1 MSCVSFQKNSVTS
14 LGRCLQDNT
23 DLQPASTLIIYQCR
37 LLEDSPRW
45 TFQTLSMG
53 RAPSPRCECRINAT
67 NLLHYAVN
75 IGARPLCGSC
85 GVTCGT
91 KVDSVRVA
99 RRLGENRLIGGST
112 PTIRRWPHLP
122 NPKI

>member
-14 LGRCLQDNT
+14 LDCCLQDNT
-23 DLQPASTLIIYQCR
+23 DLQPASTLIILQCR

-45 TFQTLSMG
+45 TLQTLSMG
-53 RAPSPRCECRINAT
+53 RAPSPRCERRINAT
-67 NLLHYAVN
+67 NLLHCAVN

-91 KVDSVRVA
+91 KVDSVRVV
-99 RRLGENRLIGGST
+99 RVSVRVGLSEKVHQR
-112 PTIRRWPHLP
+112 
-122 NPKI
+122 